1 MQAADHN
8 LILSCL
14 PYVETAAEVK
24 SLHLDCVL
32 KVCIHSQLRWA
43 LVEVLAH

>member
-8 LILSCL
+8 LILRCL

-24 SLHLDCVL
+24 SLHLDYVL
-32 KVCIHSQLRWA
+32 KVCIHSQLLWA